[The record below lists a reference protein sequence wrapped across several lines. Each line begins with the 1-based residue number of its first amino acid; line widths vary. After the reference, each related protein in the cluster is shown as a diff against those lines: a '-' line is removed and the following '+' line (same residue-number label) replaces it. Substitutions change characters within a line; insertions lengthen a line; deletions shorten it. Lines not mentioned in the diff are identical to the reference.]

1 MRHTPFLAKLIV
13 NFCWPPNL
21 THSDFQG
28 KRRLMST
35 DKIRIGVIGAGG
47 NTTKLHIPGLLAQN
61 GVEILSVA
69 NRTLASGQRVAK
81 EFGIPRVE
89 ADWQAIIEDQA
100 LDAVCIGTWPYMHA
114 PMTIAALDA
123 GKHVLC
129 EARMAMNA
137 QQGRSMLD
145 ASRRHPAL
153 VAQIVPAPHTLA
165 FDKTIVGMIGAGDIG
180 EMITLDARVVMA
192 SYPKPDS
199 PISWRQDRDLSGNN
213 IMSMGIWYEAMMRW
227 VGPMST
233 VFAVG
238 QAVVPHRV
246 DEAGRRV
253 AMTIPDHL
261 DIVGKLEQGGQLRF
275 NVSTVLGNAPARTDV
290 CIFGT
295 EGTLRLLQVGDG
307 SLTLYSGSRGV
318 EGLKVVEIDPA
329 KKGGWRVE
337 EEFINAIRGVEA
349 VTHTDFTTAIKYMEW
364 SDAVTRSL
372 RSGISVS
379 VI

>member
-1 MRHTPFLAKLIV
+1 
-13 NFCWPPNL
+13 
-21 THSDFQG
+21 
-28 KRRLMST
+28 MST

-165 FDKTIVGMIGAGDIG
+165 FDKTIFGMIGAGDIG

-349 VTHTDFTTAIKYMEW
+349 VTHTDFTTAVKYMEW